1 MKLVIERAVLLKAL
15 SPIQSVVERRGTIPI
30 LANVRLDADKGALH
44 LTATDMDIAIVE
56 KVAAEVQEKGAT
68 TVPAHMFYEIIRKL
82 PDGASVQ
89 ITQGDKGKMTI
100 AAGQSSARAGQ
111 WLESQPIAMAA
122 SITNGIRRLFT
133 KKTTTIKKINL
144 R

>member
-56 KVAAEVQEKGAT
+56 KYQPKC
-68 TVPAHMFYEIIRKL
+68 RKKARPPCL
-82 PDGASVQ
+82 RTCSMRLSV
-89 ITQGDKGKMTI
+89 
-100 AAGQSSARAGQ
+100 
-111 WLESQPIAMAA
+111 
-122 SITNGIRRLFT
+122 N
-133 KKTTTIKKINL
+133 
-144 R
+144 